1 MPDIFRVLLDRP
13 VRREVAHVGNIQ
25 HRLIGPLFR
34 VLIQLV
40 DAILAVHIATI
51 VRQNLVV
58 VAKVNQRIQQ
68 VAVAPRF
75 CRAEDAGTDLRQRLV
90 ELFILLVIFAWFIT
104 AAT

>member
-75 CRAEDAGTDLRQRLV
+75 RRAEDAGTDLRQRLV
-90 ELFILLVIFAWFIT
+90 KLFILLVVFAWFIA

>member
-1 MPDIFRVLLDRP
+1 M
-13 VRREVAHVGNIQ
+13 
-25 HRLIGPLFR
+25 
-34 VLIQLV
+34 LIQLV

-90 ELFILLVIFAWFIT
+90 ELFILLVILVPEASVPAREICSDRS
-104 AAT
+104 AAGMISCARLTL